1 MGLVPRPLPPFIS
14 SLCVLA
20 PDGKAVNPS
29 VGTGR
34 RKEGRRSPNSKM
46 SGLSFN
52 LGGVKRPGGGGPAG
66 KAAAKPKL
74 GDLFGADSDDEE
86 HGQHQ
91 DKKQRTSSA
100 AAASTSDPE
109 VAAAVE
115 KLAAFV
121 GKNGRSYED
130 MTRQKNPV
138 DANTP
143 FK

>member
-1 MGLVPRPLPPFIS
+1 
-14 SLCVLA
+14 
-20 PDGKAVNPS
+20 
-29 VGTGR
+29 
-34 RKEGRRSPNSKM
+34 M

-52 LGGVKRPGGGGPAG
+52 LGGAKRPAGGPG
-66 KAAAKPKL
+66 GSKPAAAKPKL

-86 HGQHQ
+86 HGQQ
-91 DKKQRTSSA
+91 DQKKQRTSSA

-109 VAAAVE
+109 VAQAVE

-121 GKNGRSYED
+121 AKNGRSYED